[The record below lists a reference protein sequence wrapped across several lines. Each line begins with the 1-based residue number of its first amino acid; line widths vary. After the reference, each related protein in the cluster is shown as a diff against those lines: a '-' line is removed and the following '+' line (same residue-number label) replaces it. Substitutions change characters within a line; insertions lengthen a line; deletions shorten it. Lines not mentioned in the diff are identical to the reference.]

1 MEYKWI
7 PVSERLPDVP
17 CIACDAHGNNYP
29 FISHGH
35 YVIKDREHGT
45 WVIDASHGRVSFL
58 DGEEGD
64 TLIWE
69 NRIVAWM
76 PLPEPYTE
84 DNT

>member
-1 MEYKWI
+1 MECKWI
-7 PVSERLPDVP
+7 PVSERLPDVH

-45 WVIDASHGRVSFL
+45 WVIDARHGRASFL

-84 DNT
+84 DKR